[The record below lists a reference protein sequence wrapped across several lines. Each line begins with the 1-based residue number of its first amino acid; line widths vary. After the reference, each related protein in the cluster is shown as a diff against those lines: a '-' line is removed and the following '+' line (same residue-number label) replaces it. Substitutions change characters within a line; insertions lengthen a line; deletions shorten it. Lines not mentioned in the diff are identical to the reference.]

1 MTDAPRLLFAVFL
14 GGENILVQV
23 VGWLSWL
30 AAGALFTSM
39 VSKSHDLPWPKAL
52 GASAI
57 QLVALLSLV
66 KLGTL

>member
-1 MTDAPRLLFAVFL
+1 MAVFL
-14 GGENILVQV
+14 SGDNMVVQV
-23 VGWLSWL
+23 LGWVTWL

-39 VSKSHDLPWPKAL
+39 VSKSHDLPWQKAL

-57 QLVALLSLV
+57 QLVALLSMI

>member
-1 MTDAPRLLFAVFL
+1 
-14 GGENILVQV
+14 
-23 VGWLSWL
+23 
-30 AAGALFTSM
+30 M

-57 QLVALLSLV
+57 QLVALLALI